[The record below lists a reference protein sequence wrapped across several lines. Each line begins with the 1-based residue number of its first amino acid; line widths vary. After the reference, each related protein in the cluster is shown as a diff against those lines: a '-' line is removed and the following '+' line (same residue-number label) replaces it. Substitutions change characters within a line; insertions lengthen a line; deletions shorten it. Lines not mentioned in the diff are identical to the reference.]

1 MTAQRLGAAPIAVF
15 AALVSTACD
24 PYDVCDPPDPRV
36 IERAPARLSET
47 GIHDA
52 DVVSYEPR
60 FALWSDGA
68 DKQRWIRLPPGEQVD
83 TTDPDD
89 WRFPAGTRLWKQ
101 FSRDGVPIETR
112 LLEKLAPADDAWLM
126 VAYVWNEDGTDAT
139 IAPEGVQN
147 ARGTTHDVPPAADC
161 RACHDGRRSRVLGYS
176 AIQVDAMLVVPGND
190 VEQAALGYLHAN
202 CSHCHNAARP
212 PAGGSRCYDPRNDL
226 DFRLLASRLGRVEDT
241 PTYATAVGG
250 VVQPGRPD
258 DSGLLT
264 LVARRSASMQMP
276 PLATEFVDETAVA
289 LLRQWIEQL

>member
-1 MTAQRLGAAPIAVF
+1 MDAQYLRAALVAVF
-15 AALVSTACD
+15 AAVATTTCA
-24 PYDVCDPPDPRV
+24 PYDVCDPPDPDV

-47 GIHDA
+47 GIDGP
-52 DVVSYEPR
+52 DVVPYEPR

-68 DKQRWIRLPPGEQVD
+68 DKQRWIRLPPGVPVD

-89 WRFPAGTRLWKQ
+89 WRFPVGTRLWKQ

-126 VAYVWNEDGTDAT
+126 VAYVWNADGTDAT
-139 IAPEGVQN
+139 IAPEGVQD

-176 AIQVDAMLVVPGND
+176 AIQLDATLVIPGNE
-190 VEQAALGYLHAN
+190 VEQGALGYLHAN

-212 PAGGSRCYDPRNDL
+212 PVRGSRCYDPRNDL
-226 DFRLLASRLGRVEDT
+226 DFRLLTSRLGRVEDT

-250 VVQPGRPD
+250 VVRPGRPD
-258 DSGLLT
+258 DSALLK
-264 LVARRSASMQMP
+264 LVTRRGASMQMP
-276 PLATEFVDETAVA
+276 PLATEIVDDAAVA
-289 LLRQWIEQL
+289 LLRQWIERL